1 MEESVRPLSVPEAFD
16 PSKGAR
22 YWYEKYCEQYE
33 ETERLKARVS
43 ELEKDLAEVK
53 ELLNK
58 LTKRTSKTSSLPPS
72 SDRYKKGQA
81 KKSGKKR
88 GPKYDHPGKT
98 RNGFGFVDRSVKLE
112 LERCPVCGGD
122 LRAVS
127 SRPVKREQI
136 AELLPKLV
144 EVVEY
149 ERPAYDCPD
158 CGWSGISSL
167 PPGCKEGFSYGGML
181 SALVGWLGY
190 GGNLSWS
197 KQRYVVESILGLPMS
212 QGSLSKMHQWF
223 CESLQ
228 PAYEQW
234 WEWVQTPG
242 VRCLDETS
250 YRLNGVNHWIWVA
263 TGEECCLFMF
273 APTRSSKEAK
283 ALLGE
288 EFEGILSSDCWSG
301 YSPVSALA
309 KQKCFAHVE
318 RALKALLD
326 STWEGNRQFAEQV
339 LPLLSQA
346 RQVHREFHQGHRTLE
361 NLQSQRPE
369 FEARLTEVIEH
380 PPPDGWP
387 CDALDLANRFIRHQG
402 EWFTFLEFP
411 AVKPDNNDA
420 ERALR
425 PIVIHRKVSGG
436 ARSDWGA
443 QLVASMFSFLETMRL
458 QGKNAVEEL
467 FAIMAASGNSVP
479 PLVAA
484 A

>member
-1 MEESVRPLSVPEAFD
+1 MEERARPASAPEDFD

-22 YWYEKYCEQYE
+22 YWYDKYCEQQV
-33 ETERLKARVS
+33 ETERLKGRVTQ
-43 ELEKDLAEVK
+43 LEKELAEVK

-72 SDRYKKGQA
+72 SDGYKKE
-81 KKSGKKR
+81 SGKGKRKKR
-88 GPKYDHPGKT
+88 GPKYDHPGQT
-98 RNGFGFVDRSVKLE
+98 RNGFGFVDRTIKLE
-112 LERCPVCGGD
+112 IESCPVCGGE
-122 LRAVS
+122 LRSVTSKA
-127 SRPVKREQI
+127 VKREQI
-136 AELLPKLV
+136 AELVPKLV
-144 EVVEY
+144 EVTEY
-149 ERPAYDCPD
+149 ERPFYRCPE
-158 CGWSGISSL
+158 CGWSGMSSL
-167 PPGCKEGFSYGGML
+167 PTGCQEGFSYGGML
-181 SALVGWLGY
+181 TAVVGWLGY

-197 KQRYVVESILGLPMS
+197 KQRYVVDSIFGVPIS

-223 CESLQ
+223 SASLQ

-234 WEWVQTPG
+234 WEWIQKPG

-273 APTRSSKEAK
+273 APTRSSREAK

-288 EFEGILSSDCWSG
+288 QFEGILSSDCWSG

-318 RALKALLD
+318 RALKALLG
-326 STWEGNRQFAEQV
+326 STWSGNRQFAEQV
-339 LPLLSQA
+339 LPILSEA
-346 RQVHREFHQGHRTLE
+346 RQAHHEFHQGHCTLE
-361 NLQSQRPE
+361 NLQSQRPQ
-369 FEARLTEVIEH
+369 FEARLTQLIEH
-380 PPPDGWP
+380 PPSGGWP
-387 CDALDLANRFIRHQG
+387 CDAQDLANRFIRHRD

-458 QGKNAVEEL
+458 QGRNAVDEL
-467 FAIMAASGNSVP
+467 FALMASSGS
-479 PLVAA
+479 LSTA
-484 A
+484 